1 MATKDG
7 GEEKSITYDLA
18 TFKSDKGGVDL
29 TPTAEGLLEIYLE
42 WLEKYPITAFIEPFA
57 PADIV
62 HSRELLNR
70 GHEVLQNKAQSPIG
84 EGTAAPQAANEGE
97 GGGEGGTG
105 GAKDSSRLKVIA
117 DESVLTPVQLG
128 SVNEQRGAN
137 AVLINIAKMSTV
149 WESIALAAKANEVG
163 WTVIVGA
170 SSEDELD
177 GQFMTDLAVGLRAD
191 NLFMSGLRSVA
202 AVASCAHLARIE
214 GMGVNF
220 VGMPQQ

>member
-1 MATKDG
+1 M
-7 GEEKSITYDLA
+7 A
-18 TFKSDKGGVDL
+18 TFKSDKAGVDL

-42 WLEKYPITAFIEPFA
+42 WLEKYPITAFVEPFA

-70 GHEVLQNKAQSPIG
+70 GHEVLQNKSQSSVG
-84 EGTAAPQAANEGE
+84 EGSAAPQAANEGE
-97 GGGEGGTG
+97 GGDEGGPS
-105 GAKDSSRLKVIA
+105 GAKDPSRLKVIA

-149 WESIALAAKANEVG
+149 SESVALAAKANEVG

-177 GQFMTDLAVGLRAD
+177 GQFLTDLAVGLRA
-191 NLFMSGLRSVA
+191 NKLFMGGLRSVA
-202 AVASCAHLARIE
+202 AVAACAHLARIE

-220 VGMPQQ
+220 VGALQQ